1 MYYSNIAEN
10 SIDVTEKSALKLCFR
25 QHAFSKILIAVSL
38 KKTIC
43 RAEYLEN
50 IEAEYLENIEATSKR
65 FFLDLSKKHH
75 EFSRHHHIDAVFTTF
90 LGHRARAQIL

>member
-10 SIDVTEKSALKLCFR
+10 SIDVTEKSALKLCFT

-43 RAEYLEN
+43 RT
-50 IEAEYLENIEATSKR
+50 EYLENIEATSLKKI
-65 FFLDLSKKHH
+65 FLDLSKKHH
-75 EFSRHHHIDAVFTTF
+75 EFSRHDHIDAVFTTF